1 MEYVMQLTLTGTK
14 QVGTLWLLC
23 IASDGTQ
30 GKDKEGCHCQVVVGV
45 VFTVVPTEV
54 VKVGTGQKYV
64 SNCIQVCKHRN
75 SVCDDGSSQ
84 GRNT

>member
-23 IASDGTQ
+23 SAADGTQ
-30 GKDKEGCHCQVVVGV
+30 GKDKEGCQVVVGV

-64 SNCIQVCKHRN
+64 SNCVQVWKHRN